1 MMAWPTEWN
10 VKYPSLTSINIP
22 ILSNA
27 TYGITLRDLNNK
39 KATFSVSAMWECI
52 RPRNIE
58 VSWFHV
64 VWFSHQIPRH
74 DILLWL
80 VVKRKL
86 KTQDLLRQWDVSFH
100 LGFGSVLKVLRVSL
114 ICLQLLMLLLIS
126 LLPLA
131 KMRSIRSVVCKL
143 VFAASCYFIW
153 QERNFWLF
161 KKMKRSQD
169 HILDMIKSNVRLKLL
184 TCSFKQTSNVL
195 MIANIWK
202 LPMSRIQS
210 PQH

>member
-86 KTQDLLRQWDVSFH
+86 KTQDLLRQWDVSNSTK
-100 LGFGSVLKVLRVSL
+100 LNLP
-114 ICLQLLMLLLIS
+114 ICLLCEAQPDSHDHLFFECRFSSWIWERVKGVTGIPN
-126 LLPLA
+126 LPSTLNA
-131 KMRSIRSVVCKL
+131 IVD
-143 VFAASCYFIW
+143 F
-153 QERNFWLF
+153 
-161 KKMKRSQD
+161 
-169 HILDMIKSNVRLKLL
+169 L
-184 TCSFKQTSNVL
+184 TPFG
-195 MIANIWK
+195 
-202 LPMSRIQS
+202 
-210 PQH
+210 